1 MIEQAPR
8 AEAVT
13 ALRRGIDAGM
23 THIDTAEM
31 YGSGASE
38 DCVGEAIAGRRHD
51 VFIVSKVLPS
61 NATKA
66 GTIAA
71 CERTLKRLKIE
82 SLDCYLLHWPSSHPL
97 EGTIAAF
104 ETLRRDGKIR
114 SWGLSNFDVTDLKQA
129 HAISPNIACNQVL
142 YHLNQRAIEHE
153 VVPWCKAHN
162 IAVVAYSPF
171 GQAHG
176 FPAARSKGGQI
187 LEQIGRQHRATPRQ
201 VALAWLTREPGT
213 FAIPKAASLG
223 HVLENAKAGDLKL
236 TPAECASIDDAFPLG
251 RKPRQ
256 LPMI

>member
-1 MIEQAPR
+1 
-8 AEAVT
+8 VT
-13 ALRRGIDAGM
+13 ALRRGIDCGM

-31 YGSGASE
+31 YGSGVSE
-38 DCVGEAIAGRRHD
+38 ECVGEAIAGRRHD

-61 NATKA
+61 NASRA

-71 CERTLKRLKIE
+71 CERTLKRLKVD
-82 SLDCYLLHWPSSHPL
+82 SLDCYLLHWRSSHPL

-104 ETLRRDGKIR
+104 ETLRRDGKIQ
-114 SWGLSNFDVTDLKQA
+114 SWGVSNFDVADLEEA
-129 HAISPNIACNQVL
+129 RALSTNMACNQVL

-153 VVPWCKAHN
+153 VVPWCKAHGV
-162 IAVVAYSPF
+162 AVVAYSPF

-176 FPAARSKGGQI
+176 FPAARSKGGQV
-187 LEQIGRQHRATPRQ
+187 LEQIAKRHRATARQ
-201 VALAWLTREPGT
+201 VALSYLTREPNV
-213 FAIPKAASLG
+213 FAIPKAASLI

-236 TPAECASIDDAFPLG
+236 SESEHALIEDAFPLG